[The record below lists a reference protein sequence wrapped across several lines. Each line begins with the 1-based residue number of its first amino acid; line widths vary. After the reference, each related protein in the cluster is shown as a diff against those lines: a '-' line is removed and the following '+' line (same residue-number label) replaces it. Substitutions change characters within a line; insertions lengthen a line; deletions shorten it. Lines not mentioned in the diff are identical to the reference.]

1 MTANPVTFEAMAPSA
16 LVRSASFHNV
26 GDDGGGGGA
35 STSAS
40 ANAEDTGVTITTLTM
55 DRFES
60 FAKCHNDSFGTK
72 VSCLCVPVASGPDRF
87 RSFYTKNPDRL
98 ALCGV
103 ALRASGEVV
112 GYVQYAPFPYS
123 DKDGL
128 HETKEGECYVSAL
141 PPEPSRSSSPP
152 FLPLT
157 PRTCLSHF
165 HAPPTPPPPACALR
179 WSS

>member
-1 MTANPVTFEAMAPSA
+1 MTFEAMAPSA

-35 STSAS
+35 STSASAS

-128 HETKEGECYVSAL
+128 HETKEGECYVRPSLPSRADRRL
-141 PPEPSRSSSPP
+141 PP
-152 FLPLT
+152 F
-157 PRTCLSHF
+157 CL
-165 HAPPTPPPPACALR
+165 
-179 WSS
+179 

>member
-1 MTANPVTFEAMAPSA
+1 MTFEAMAPSA

-123 DKDGL
+123 DKGGL
-128 HETKEGECYVSAL
+128 HETKEGECYVRPSLPSRADRCL
-141 PPEPSRSSSPP
+141 PP
-152 FLPLT
+152 F
-157 PRTCLSHF
+157 CL
-165 HAPPTPPPPACALR
+165 
-179 WSS
+179 